1 MDDYHIYITT
11 IQASAIKTLVEVLK
25 DVLSDVNVIFSPM
38 GIKITSM
45 DPTHVSLVQL
55 DLHADKFEQ
64 YHCPERQVL
73 GISMSSL
80 YKLIKSIS
88 NSDNISFLLKKSN
101 TSQLII
107 WIDNSDKNSKTEFH
121 LKLLD
126 LNEES
131 LSIPTVDFDFA
142 MSLPSN
148 DFQKLCR
155 DMQNLSEQI
164 KLIVDHECIR
174 ISCEGDFASQETM
187 IGETTH
193 GLIYHQRSEK
203 RYENIFSLKYIN
215 LFTKSTNLSNNI
227 DISIKDNYP
236 LVLRYSVANL
246 GTVKFCLAPTIKE

>member
-1 MDDYHIYITT
+1 MDEYHIFITT

-38 GIKITSM
+38 GIKIASM
-45 DPTHVSLVQL
+45 DPTHVSVVELN
-55 DLHADKFEQ
+55 LHAEKFET
-64 YHCPERQVL
+64 YHCPTRQVL
-73 GISMSSL
+73 GVSMTSL
-80 YKLIKSIS
+80 FKLIKSTS
-88 NSDNISFLLKKSN
+88 NSDNISFLLKKNN
-101 TSQLII
+101 TSELII

-126 LNEES
+126 LNEET
-131 LSIPTVDFDFA
+131 LNIPEVDFDYQV
-142 MSLPSN
+142 SLPSN

-164 KLIVDHECIR
+164 KLYIDNECIK
-174 ISCEGDFASQETM
+174 ISCEGDFASQDTV

-193 GLIYHQRSEK
+193 GLIYHTRGKEV
-203 RYENIFSLKYIN
+203 YENLFSLKYIN

-227 DISIKDNYP
+227 DISIKENYP

-246 GTVKFCLAPTIKE
+246 GNVKFCLAPTIKD